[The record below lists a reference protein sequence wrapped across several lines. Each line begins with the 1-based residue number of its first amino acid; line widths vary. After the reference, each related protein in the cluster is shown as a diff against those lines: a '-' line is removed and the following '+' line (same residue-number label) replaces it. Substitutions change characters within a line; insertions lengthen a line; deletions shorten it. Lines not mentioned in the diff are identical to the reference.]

1 MMPQERNIVLV
12 GNPVLRQEAVTV
24 KRFGENLNALLD
36 DMYFTMK
43 KNEGVGL
50 AAPQIGISK
59 RIIVMDDGSGLLEL
73 INPEIVK
80 SKGKQIDLER
90 CLSVPDRGGKVKR
103 AMNVTVRG
111 QDRDGNIITID
122 AKGFTAR
129 ILQHEIDHLHGRLF
143 IDIMMEEDE
152 E

>member
-1 MMPQERNIVLV
+1 MPQERNIILL

-24 KRFGENLNALLD
+24 RRFGESLNALLD
-36 DMYFTMK
+36 DMYLTMK

-73 INPEIVK
+73 VNPEIVK
-80 SKGKQIDLER
+80 AKGQQIDMER
-90 CLSVPDRGGKVKR
+90 CLSVPDQAGKVKR
-103 AMNVTVRG
+103 AMNVTVKG
-111 QDRDGNIITID
+111 QDRNGNYITVE

-143 IDIMMEEDE
+143 IDIMMKEDE